1 MAKKIMAGGRH
12 AIFITLITLIL
23 GITIFTVFFALKVNV
38 VEEVLKN
45 DQIIKLLL
53 VIEDAGEPIS
63 TTILTY
69 YPVSKRGALVD
80 ILGNTG
86 GIYQSLERVDSIDAV
101 YIEKGIDAYR
111 QEIETLVDMTIPF
124 SIEINLQDFSVMSD
138 LFGGLYI
145 SVLSPIDDVINGV
158 YYLLPSGQIRI
169 DGDKIVTYLTYD
181 NEDDSDKQLRAQNAV
196 VAFYKA
202 LNENQNEMFSKDV
215 FKFYEQRMRANIGS
229 DDLLNLLQ
237 TVSQIDAERLFPQV
251 ITGSQRVVDGET
263 LLFPQ
268 NDGQLIKEVLK
279 QTVSALITDTTF
291 SRVYALEIQNGTTI
305 QGLAGNTASLLRST
319 GYDVTSVINA
329 EHSDHTET
337 YIIDHIGNEEVSKAL
352 GDFIRC
358 SNIVQEE
365 VGSQEG
371 FRNRLVDF
379 TIVLGTDF
387 DGRYV
392 R

>member
-1 MAKKIMAGGRH
+1 MATGRH
-12 AIFITLITLIL
+12 AIFITLIVLIFS
-23 GITIFTVFFALKVNV
+23 IMTYTVFFALKVNV

-69 YPVSKRGALVD
+69 YPVSRRGAVID

-86 GIYQSLERVDSIDAV
+86 GIFQSLGRVDRIDSV
-101 YIEKGIDAYR
+101 YKEHGIEVYR
-111 QEIETLVDMTIPF
+111 EEIETLVDMTIPF
-124 SIEINLQDFSVMSD
+124 SLEISLEDFAVITD
-138 LFGGLYI
+138 LFGGLNI
-145 SVLSPIDDVINGV
+145 SVLSPIDDVIEGV

-181 NEDDSDKQLRAQNAV
+181 NEDKADKQFRSQNTV

-202 LNENQNEMFSKDV
+202 LNENQNEMFNTSV
-215 FKFYEQRMRANIGS
+215 FPYYEKRIRSNIGS
-229 DDLLNLLQ
+229 DDLSNLLQ
-237 TVSQIDAERLFPQV
+237 TISQIDAERLFPQV
-251 ITGSQRVVDGET
+251 ITGSERLVDGET

-291 SRVYALEIQNGTTI
+291 SRVYALEIQNGTNI

-319 GYDVTSVINA
+319 GYDVASVINA

-337 YIIDHIGNEEVSKAL
+337 YIIDHIGNEEVARAL
-352 GDFIRC
+352 GDFILC
-358 SNIVQEE
+358 TNIIRDEIATGTE
-365 VGSQEG
+365 YT
-371 FRNRLVDF
+371 NRLVDF
-379 TIVLGTDF
+379 TLVLGTDF